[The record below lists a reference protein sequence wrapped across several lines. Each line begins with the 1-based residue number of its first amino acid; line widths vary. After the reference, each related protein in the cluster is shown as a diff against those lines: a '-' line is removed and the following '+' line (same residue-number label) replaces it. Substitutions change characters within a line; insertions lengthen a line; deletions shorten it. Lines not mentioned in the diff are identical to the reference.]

1 MKILYFA
8 NPSSPHD
15 AKWINLIAKNHDVVI
30 ISQTDLSDTVYCDAD
45 ITIHQILPQFQI
57 FKHKRVNT
65 LQKIDAII
73 ESFKPDIIHS
83 MYIIPNSFWACDSK
97 KNIPHVI
104 TTRGSDILFEYPNN
118 YIGIKSKKKVVINPI
133 FNKKVQSVIAKAT
146 AITCTSS
153 AQINVVSKFS
163 NAKNL
168 LIPTGIDFQ
177 SILDLKIKRKMTGT
191 FEVFCPRYLKPLYNI
206 EKIIFAFEMFQ
217 KTHPDSNLTLID
229 EKSNYA
235 DKMKAI
241 VSSLN
246 LNHKIKFIAKMDFKN
261 LIATYYQS
269 DLVIMIPESDG
280 TPNTALEAMAT
291 ETPLILGNAN
301 YDSSLFPN
309 DLVWRLETN
318 QPENL
323 VKAMTEV
330 KQMSPDDLKNKLGR
344 ACTHISAKAN
354 LIESISK
361 LEKLYRSTI

>member
-30 ISQTDLSDTVYCDAD
+30 ISQTDLEDTVYCDTD
-45 ITIHQILPQFQI
+45 ITIHQLLPQFQI
-57 FKHKRVNT
+57 LKHNRSRT
-65 LQKIDAII
+65 IHKIGAII
-73 ESFKPDIIHS
+73 ELFKPDIIHS
-83 MYIIPNSFWACDSK
+83 MYVIPNSFWACDSK

-104 TTRGSDILFEYPNN
+104 TTRGSDILVEYPNN
-118 YIGIKSKKKVVINPI
+118 YIGIESRKKLLIYSLFNRKVRNALAR
-133 FNKKVQSVIAKAT
+133 ST

-163 NAKNL
+163 NAKSL

-177 SILDLKIKRKMTGT
+177 TILDLKIARKTTGT

-217 KTHPDSNLTLID
+217 KTHPNSNLTLI
-229 EKSNYA
+229 EKASDYA

-246 LNHKIKFIAKMDFKN
+246 LNHKIKFIEKMDFKN

-291 ETPLILGNAN
+291 ETPLILGSAN

-318 QPENL
+318 KPENL

-330 KQMSPDDLKNKLGR
+330 KQMNQEELKNKMSR
-344 ACTHISAKAN
+344 ASMLVSENAN
-354 LIESISK
+354 LSNSISK
-361 LEKLYRSTI
+361 LEKLYRSII